1 MPRYIQLVK
10 FRKKPTK
17 EMIKQNL
24 EFLEREK
31 KMGVQF
37 KEICWTLG
45 RYDAV
50 VILDAPNEK
59 IVMQGAL
66 ARAENM
72 STETMVAVPAEE
84 ARKLVE

>member
-37 KEICWTLG
+37 KEIYWTLG

-59 IVMQGAL
+59 AVMQGAL

-72 STETMVAVPAEE
+72 SSETMVAVPAEE

>member
-31 KMGVQF
+31 KIGVQI
-37 KEICWTLG
+37 KEIYWTLG
-45 RYDAV
+45 RYDVV

-59 IVMQGAL
+59 AVMQGAL

-72 STETMVAVPAEE
+72 SSETMVAVPAEE

>member
-31 KMGVQF
+31 KMGVQI
-37 KEICWTLG
+37 KEIYWTLG
-45 RYDAV
+45 RYDVV

-59 IVMQGAL
+59 AVMQGAL

-72 STETMVAVPAEE
+72 SSETMIAVPAEE

>member
-1 MPRYIQLVK
+1 MPRYVQLVK

-31 KMGVQF
+31 KMGVQV
-37 KEICWTLG
+37 KEIYWTLG
-45 RYDAV
+45 RYDVV

-59 IVMQGAL
+59 AIMQGAL

-72 STETMVAVPAEE
+72 SSETMIAVPAEE

>member
-1 MPRYIQLVK
+1 MPKYIQMVK

-24 EFLEREK
+24 ELLEKEK
-31 KMGVQF
+31 KMGIQF
-37 KEICWTLG
+37 KEIYWTLG
-45 RYDAV
+45 RYDVV

-59 IVMQGAL
+59 LVMQGAL
-66 ARAENM
+66 ARSENM
-72 STETMVAVPAEE
+72 SAETMVAIPAEE